1 MHTKLEQRTVYD
13 TNNSEFRGHGALK
26 TSDLFGIFHILTGKI
41 IQTSLKY
48 LTATYAWLKGTKR
61 TRYSTVSIQILLRSL
76 VISL

>member
-13 TNNSEFRGHGALK
+13 TNNSEFRGNGALK
-26 TSDLFGIFHILTGKI
+26 TSDLFGISHILTGEI